1 MQSYRDLIV
10 WQKSIELVTEVY
22 ELVKLFPREEI
33 YALSG
38 QIRRAVISIP
48 SNIAE
53 GHNRNSDKEFV
64 QFLCIARG
72 SLGELET
79 QFIIAEKLNYV
90 NKERVDKLLNDCYE
104 IGKMLN
110 SLIKKIKNEK

>member
-10 WQKSIELVTEVY
+10 WQKSIDLVTEVY
-22 ELVKLFPREEI
+22 ELVKLFPREEL
-33 YALSG
+33 YALSS
-38 QIRRAVISIP
+38 QIRRAAVSIP

-79 QFIIAEKLNYV
+79 QLIIAEKLNYA
-90 NKERVDKLLNDCYE
+90 NKEYVDKLLNDCHE

-110 SLIKKIKNEK
+110 SFIKKIKNEK